1 MPTTPD
7 PITNFLQEKSKRP
20 TDEIKR
26 RIARRIRDRANDLNR
41 KKNEDPSN

>member
-1 MPTTPD
+1 MSTTPN
-7 PITNFLQEKSKRP
+7 PITNFLHEKLKKP

>member
-1 MPTTPD
+1 MSTTPD
-7 PITNFLQEKSKRP
+7 PITNFLQEKLKKP

-26 RIARRIRDRANDLNR
+26 RIARRIRDRANDLKR